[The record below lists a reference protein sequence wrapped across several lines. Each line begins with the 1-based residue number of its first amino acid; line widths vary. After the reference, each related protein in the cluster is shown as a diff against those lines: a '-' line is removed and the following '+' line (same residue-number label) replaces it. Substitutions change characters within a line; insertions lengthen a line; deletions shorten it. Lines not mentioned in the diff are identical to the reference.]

1 VKPPPFSLSLT
12 FAVALITACDR
23 KAEIKVYRVSKA
35 PLEEAGPTQTDMA
48 PTNAPS
54 PGIPHGMSQ
63 TASATVE
70 TPPNWEPQPSS
81 QMRQGSFLVKG
92 ENGAVADIS
101 LVSLGAAAGNVL
113 DNVNRWLNQLGQPPV
128 TEQKLSEIA
137 QHLTTSLGQVTIV
150 DLAGL
155 PADADPAK
163 DGKIVAAMITTNSS
177 TLFFKMR
184 GNADLTEAQKADF
197 IKWIAAVCNSRSETK
212 SPGTTAR
219 KGDEAGAQR
228 QQLNWKTPDGWT
240 EVPPSAMR
248 YASFAAGGTS
258 GDKIDISIVTFP
270 GTGGSDLDNV
280 NRWRGQI
287 QLPPTDEKAVESQI
301 EPFSIGDAKFSM
313 IDIAGPDAR
322 TMAAWIR
329 REDGVWFFKMTG
341 AKASVEKE
349 KSKFFDFLR
358 SVRFNS

>member
-1 VKPPPFSLSLT
+1 VKLPPLYFFLA
-12 FAVALITACDR
+12 FASALIAACDR
-23 KAEIKVYRVSKA
+23 KSEIKVYRVSKA
-35 PLEEAGPTQTDMA
+35 PLEEAAPQQTDMA

-54 PGIPHGMSQ
+54 PGIPHGPTQNVSTQ
-63 TASATVE
+63 VE
-70 TPPNWEPQPSS
+70 TPPSWESQPLS
-81 QMRQGSFLVKG
+81 QMRQASFVVKG

-113 DNVNRWLNQLGQPPV
+113 DNVNRWLNQLGQPAV
-128 TEQKLSEIA
+128 TEQQLRQIA

-155 PADADPAK
+155 PAGADPAK
-163 DGKIVAAMITTNSS
+163 DGRTIAAMVSTNSS

-184 GNADLTEAQKADF
+184 GNADLVEAQKADF
-197 IKWIAAVCNSRSETK
+197 IKWVAAACNEQSKTK
-212 SPGTTAR
+212 SPGTTAAN
-219 KGDEAGAQR
+219 GDDAGPPRR
-228 QQLNWKTPDGWT
+228 QLTWKTPEGWS

-248 YASFAAGGTS
+248 YASFAVSGTN

-287 QLPPTDEKAVESQI
+287 QLPPTDEKTIESQI
-301 EPFSIGDAKFSM
+301 EPLPVGNTKFST

-329 REDGVWFFKMTG
+329 RDNGVWFFKMTG
-341 AKASVEKE
+341 AKASVEQE

-358 SVRFNS
+358 SVQFNS